1 VVAIGILVARMGVGR
16 GSSPP
21 VAAPAITAAAPPAT
35 TAPAPPRPPATVTL
49 ELDDAPKDVQLWL
62 DGAAVEPP
70 IQVPADGGSHE
81 LRARAPGFQERTLRV
96 DASVSRHVTLA
107 LPPTPAGTPAR
118 IDDAH
123 KHRPRAPRPAEL
135 SDDARK
141 L

>member
-1 VVAIGILVARMGVGR
+1 
-16 GSSPP
+16 
-21 VAAPAITAAAPPAT
+21 
-35 TAPAPPRPPATVTL
+35 VTL
-49 ELDDAPKDVQLWL
+49 ELADAPKDVQLWL

-70 IQVPADGGSHE
+70 IQVPAGSGGHE

-107 LPPTPAGTPAR
+107 LQPAPAPAPASSNPSANPSSGTPAR
-118 IDDAH
+118 SDDAH
-123 KHRPRAPRPAEL
+123 KHRPRTPRPAEL